1 MRDERG
7 QATVEWAGTLLIV
20 SLTLGALASV
30 APPVDGRPLGG
41 FLAHRLLCAAK
52 GGCDDGDAALAAA
65 YGARDAALVR
75 EHAPNL
81 VYEPGEKQLPVD
93 YRRCRRPRC
102 AEAPDDRDLDAHRT
116 VRGERATV
124 FTRVL
129 RRDRRTY
136 IQYWL
141 YYPENAEGPAKRRF
155 PGPTGKPF
163 ANGVQTS
170 VVTKVGGGLPWLI
183 LEAACVSSSS
193 PSAPASS
200 CSRTQKASRRPHARR
215 KR

>member
-1 MRDERG
+1 VRDERG

-20 SLTLGALASV
+20 SLALGALAAV

-41 FLAHRLLCAAK
+41 FLAHRLLCAVK

-93 YRRCRRPRC
+93 YRRCRGPRC
-102 AEAPDDRDLDAHRT
+102 AEAPDDPDLDAHRT
-116 VRGERATV
+116 VRGEQATV

-141 YYPENAEGPAKRRF
+141 Y
-155 PGPTGKPF
+155 
-163 ANGVQTS
+163 
-170 VVTKVGGGLPWLI
+170 
-183 LEAACVSSSS
+183 
-193 PSAPASS
+193 
-200 CSRTQKASRRPHARR
+200 
-215 KR
+215 